1 MKTADVISHFGKKA
15 NVARALK
22 ISRSSV
28 SEWGDLVP
36 EKRAARLEKI
46 TGGAL
51 KYDSALYEKSTKQV
65 LQESD

>member
-15 NVARALK
+15 NVARALR

-28 SEWGDLVP
+28 SEWGDIVP

-51 KYDSALYEKSTKQV
+51 KYDSALYEKGNKQI
-65 LQESD
+65 LRESD

>member
-1 MKTADVISHFGKKA
+1 MKTADVVSHFGKKA

-28 SEWGDLVP
+28 SEWGELVP
-36 EKRAARLEKI
+36 ERRAARLEKI

-51 KYDSALYEKSTKQV
+51 KYEASLYEKGNNKA
-65 LQESD
+65 LEGSD